1 MSLEADIEDI
11 QSGLKAPKKVIVF
24 VDELNKYAPE
34 GAKGS
39 PILDQV
45 LEVSERG
52 RSLGIVLYGAQQF
65 LSAVHDRV
73 TGNCSTTL
81 LGRTNA
87 SEMAEAAIGSLT
99 VTLRLPRRVWRKGN
113 LF

>member
-52 RSLGIVLYGAQQF
+52 R
-65 LSAVHDRV
+65 
-73 TGNCSTTL
+73 
-81 LGRTNA
+81 
-87 SEMAEAAIGSLT
+87 
-99 VTLRLPRRVWRKGN
+99 
-113 LF
+113 

>member
-52 RSLGIVLYGAQQF
+52 RSLGIVLYGPQQF
-65 LSAVHDRV
+65 LSAVHDGV
-73 TGNCSTTL
+73 PGNCSPTL
-81 LGRTNA
+81 LVRTTASDRADGRYR
-87 SEMAEAAIGSLT
+87 SLN
-99 VTLRLPRRVWRKGN
+99 RDSKPAGPRRDN
-113 LF
+113 